1 MSFRTGEI
9 VSILQAEIDQYRK
22 GVDSREAGRVLEVGD
37 GIARIY
43 GLTGVMAGEMVE
55 FPRAG
60 VKGQAFNLEET
71 SIGVIVLGDYKDIE
85 EGDEVRSLGTLL
97 SVPVGDALIGR
108 VVDPLGNP
116 LDNKRPIVTDQRR
129 PVESIA
135 PGVADQQPAKNALP
149 TGINATD
156 AMTPI
161 GRAQADMI
169 Y

>member
-1 MSFRTGEI
+1 MRFNPGEI
-9 VSILQAEIDQYRK
+9 VSVLQTEIEQYRK
-22 GVDSREAGRVLEVGD
+22 GVDSRDTGRVLEVGD

-43 GLTGVMAGEMVE
+43 GLTGVMAGEMVD

-71 SIGVIVLGDYKDIE
+71 SIGVIVLGDYKAIE

-116 LDNKRPIVTDQRR
+116 LDNKGPIVTDRRR
-129 PVESIA
+129 PVEPMA
-135 PGVADQQPAKNALP
+135 P
-149 TGINATD
+149 
-156 AMTPI
+156 
-161 GRAQADMI
+161 RAARR
-169 Y
+169 